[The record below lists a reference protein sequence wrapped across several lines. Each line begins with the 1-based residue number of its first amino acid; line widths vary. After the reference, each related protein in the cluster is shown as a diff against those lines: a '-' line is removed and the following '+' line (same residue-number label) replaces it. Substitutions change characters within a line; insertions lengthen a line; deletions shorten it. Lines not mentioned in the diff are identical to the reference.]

1 MFEKGEGEVKIRIS
15 YRGQE
20 VEVESGSP
28 ASVLVELL
36 GLRDSRPIAFRL
48 DGELLDLHSPLTRG
62 GEVSPVFTDDPEALT
77 ILRHTAAH
85 VLAQAVKELFPEAK
99 LGIGPAT
106 EEGFYYDFDA
116 PRPFTEEDLKAIE
129 KKMKEVVKRRYP
141 LEREEV
147 PREEAEKFFR
157 ERGEDYKLELIREIP
172 DEKVSLYRQ
181 GDFVDLCR
189 GPHLPH
195 TGLVKAFKLLSVA
208 GAYWRGDERNPQLQR
223 IYGTAFFDK
232 EALRAYLERLEE
244 AKRRDH
250 RKLGRELELFSIEE
264 EVGPGL
270 ILWHPRGAIVRKEIE
285 DFWREEHLRRGYQL
299 VYTPHI
305 ARRDL
310 WKVSGHLDFY
320 AENMFAPMEIDER
333 AYQLKPM
340 NCPFHILI
348 YKSKKRS
355 YREFPI
361 RYCEL
366 GTVYRYERSGVLH
379 GLLRVRGFTQDDAH
393 IFCRED
399 QLEEEI
405 FKVLDLVVY
414 FLSVFGFREYQIYLS
429 TRPEKYVGS
438 EEIWEK
444 AEGALA
450 AALEKKGLSYEIDP
464 GEGVFYGP
472 KIDLKIRDVL
482 GRFWQCSTIQVDF
495 NIPERFD
502 LIYMGPDN
510 QPHRPIM
517 IHRALLGSL
526 ERFFGVLIEHY
537 AGAFPV
543 WLAPVQ
549 AVVLTV
555 ADRHRDFAEEVR
567 RALEGAGLRAEL
579 DPRGERLSFKI
590 REAQVKKIPYM
601 IIIGDKEVE
610 ARRLTVRTRKGENL
624 SLGLEEFIERVQ
636 REIAEKT
643 IS

>member
-1 MFEKGEGEVKIRIS
+1 M
-15 YRGQE
+15 
-20 VEVESGSP
+20 
-28 ASVLVELL
+28 
-36 GLRDSRPIAFRL
+36 
-48 DGELLDLHSPLTRG
+48 
-62 GEVSPVFTDDPEALT
+62 
-77 ILRHTAAH
+77 
-85 VLAQAVKELFPEAK
+85 
-99 LGIGPAT
+99 
-106 EEGFYYDFDA
+106 
-116 PRPFTEEDLKAIE
+116 
-129 KKMKEVVKRRYP
+129 
-141 LEREEV
+141 
-147 PREEAEKFFR
+147 
-157 ERGEDYKLELIREIP
+157 
-172 DEKVSLYRQ
+172 
-181 GDFVDLCR
+181 
-189 GPHLPH
+189 
-195 TGLVKAFKLLSVA
+195 
-208 GAYWRGDERNPQLQR
+208 
-223 IYGTAFFDK
+223 
-232 EALRAYLERLEE
+232 
-244 AKRRDH
+244 
-250 RKLGRELELFSIEE
+250 
-264 EVGPGL
+264 
-270 ILWHPRGAIVRKEIE
+270 
-285 DFWREEHLRRGYQL
+285 
-299 VYTPHI
+299 
-305 ARRDL
+305 
-310 WKVSGHLDFY
+310 
-320 AENMFAPMEIDER
+320 
-333 AYQLKPM
+333 
-340 NCPFHILI
+340 
-348 YKSKKRS
+348 
-355 YREFPI
+355 
-361 RYCEL
+361 
-366 GTVYRYERSGVLH
+366 
-379 GLLRVRGFTQDDAH
+379 RVRGFTQDDAH